1 MTKEHIFR
9 AYDIRAVFNQ
19 EITAETV
26 TKIGMAFGTYL
37 GGKGR
42 VLVGRDPRTSSEIM
56 EQAFVSGLAS
66 TGCDVYVTGLVPIPV
81 ANFKVF
87 KGGFDAGAYITASH
101 NPPEYNGIRFRH
113 GDGSGYTKQNEEIRD
128 IFMKGEFI
136 RAPWNKVGRIVQ
148 YPNETTL
155 KEYSDFLKDRFEFTK
170 PFKVVLDAGNG
181 AASLV
186 APYLFRDLGADV
198 ATIHSYPDGT
208 FPGRPSEP
216 NDKTLTDLKAAVV
229 SMGADFGVGYDGDSD
244 RCAFVDDRGR
254 ICQTEKIGIII
265 SRDILEREGP
275 GNIIANVECSMIV
288 EKEIPKYGG
297 TVKRVRVGDVFV
309 AEAIKEHSA
318 LFAMETSAHYFMP
331 ELYIFD
337 DPIAL
342 SLRLGEILSRS
353 EKKLSELMDEIPS
366 YPKRAE
372 KFPCPDEI
380 KFQVMDHIIE
390 NLKAKGAE
398 MDLTDGARVIFQD
411 GWALLRPSN
420 TTPLIRCTVEAETEA
435 RLNELLGEM
444 KGEFEE
450 AMKDVRD

>member
-1 MTKEHIFR
+1 LKYEHIFR
-9 AYDIRAVFNQ
+9 AYDIRAIFNQ

-81 ANFKVF
+81 ANFKVL
-87 KGGFDAGAYITASH
+87 KGGFDAGVYITASH

-113 GDGSGYTKQNEEIRD
+113 GDGSGYTDENMEVRD
-128 IFMKGEFI
+128 IFLKGEFKLASWD
-136 RAPWNKVGRIVQ
+136 RVGRIVQ
-148 YPNETTL
+148 YPSETTL
-155 KEYSDFLKDRFEFTK
+155 KEYSDFLKKRFEFKK
-170 PFKVVLDAGNG
+170 PFKVVLDSGNG
-181 AASLV
+181 AASLA
-186 APYLFRDLGADV
+186 APQLFRDLGAEV
-198 ATIHSYPDGT
+198 STIHSYPDGT

-216 NDKTLTDLKAAVV
+216 NDRTLTDLKAAVV

-244 RCAFVDDRGR
+244 RCAFVDDQGR
-254 ICQTEKIGIII
+254 TCQTEKIGIII
-265 SRDILEREGP
+265 SRDILDREGP
-275 GNIIANVECSMIV
+275 GNIIANVECSKIV
-288 EKEIPKYGG
+288 EEEIPKSGG
-297 TVKRVRVGDVFV
+297 TVQRVRVGDVFV

-331 ELYIFD
+331 EFYIFD
-337 DPIAL
+337 DPMAV

-366 YPKRAE
+366 YPKMAE
-372 KFPCPDEI
+372 KFSCPDGI
-380 KFQVMDHIIE
+380 KFQVMDRIIE
-390 NLKAKGAE
+390 NLKAKGASL
-398 MDLTDGARVIFQD
+398 DLTDGARVIFED

-420 TTPLIRCTVEAETEA
+420 TTPLIRCTVEADNDA
-435 RLNELLGEM
+435 RVEELLKEM
-444 KGEFEE
+444 KEEFEE
-450 AMKDVRD
+450 AMRDVES